1 MATNPD
7 RRAGY
12 LILGGFIVAFACL
25 LVWFALD
32 LGGLMPG
39 DSPVLEPDEP
49 ATVLPETSS

>member
-1 MATNPD
+1 MANMD

-12 LILGGFIVAFACL
+12 IIIGGFVLAFACL

-39 DSPVLEPDEP
+39 DSPVLEPEEP
-49 ATVLPETSS
+49 ATLVPETNS

>member
-12 LILGGFIVAFACL
+12 LIIIGFILALACL
-25 LVWFALD
+25 MVWFLLD

-39 DSPVLEPDEP
+39 DSPVLPPEEP
-49 ATVLPETSS
+49 ATVLPDVSN